1 MLGRVG
7 IHPGD
12 VTGWG
17 PADPQQSLIWTPDL
31 CTVDRYDLLMV
42 VKLSSLNIN
51 EKSVFIKPW
60 LPRSLSGKE
69 STCQCRRHRF
79 NLWVGKIPWR
89 RKWQPTPVFLS
100 GKSPGQRRLVGYSPW
115 GCKRVGHNRGTT
127 QQYLSDPSNMKENQS
142 YGSYVTCLR
151 LHRKWQK

>member
-31 CTVDRYDLLMV
+31 CTADRYDLLMV

-60 LPRSLSGKE
+60 LLLM
-69 STCQCRRHRF
+69 F
-79 NLWVGKIPWR
+79 NLFIW
-89 RKWQPTPVFLS
+89 LH
-100 GKSPGQRRLVGYSPW
+100 LVLVVACGI
-115 GCKRVGHNRGTT
+115 
-127 QQYLSDPSNMKENQS
+127 
-142 YGSYVTCLR
+142 
-151 LHRKWQK
+151 